1 MTTTLLIDEA
11 GTLELIY
18 ADELRPFLELGHAT
32 ITRAS
37 FVEPTPDGQWT
48 ADLSPVGGPLLGPF
62 LLRDQAL
69 REERTWL
76 DTHHL
81 AL

>member
-18 ADELRPFLELGHAT
+18 ADDLRPLLDLGCAT

-37 FVEPTPDGQWT
+37 FVEPTLDGRWT
-48 ADLSPVGGPLLGPF
+48 ADLSPVGGPTLGPF

-76 DTHHL
+76 DTYHL

>member
-1 MTTTLLIDEA
+1 MTTTLLIDEV

-18 ADELRPFLELGHAT
+18 ADDLRPLLDLGHAT

-37 FVEPTPDGQWT
+37 FVEPTCDGHWT

>member
-1 MTTTLLIDEA
+1 MTTTLLIDNA
-11 GTLELIY
+11 GALEFIY
-18 ADELRPFLELGHAT
+18 ADDLRPLLDLGHAA

-37 FVEPTPDGQWT
+37 FVEPTRDGHWT

-76 DTHHL
+76 DIHHL

>member
-11 GTLELIY
+11 GTLEIIY

-37 FVEPTPDGQWT
+37 FVEPTLDGRWT

-62 LLRDQAL
+62 LLREHAL